1 MASWRAKPLVP
12 RAADQGVP
20 GRAGVAA
27 GAAPVVFAPDL
38 HDSRHLRLKAALLL
52 VWALVSFGVCFFAR
66 DLQWM
71 VGGWPLD
78 YWVASQGAV
87 LVFMVI
93 VVVYATAMSYFERQD
108 TEAAAASAAPASAPA
123 PASASVPASADAA
136 RSEAAGAAPA
146 QTPPAQAVSAETV
159 KKGQPQAAT
168 LPAAAAAAAA
178 RSGRSTHG

>member
-108 TEAAAASAAPASAPA
+108 TEAAAASAAPA

-146 QTPPAQAVSAETV
+146 QTPTAQAVSAETV

-168 LPAAAAAAAA
+168 LPPAAAPAAA

>member
-20 GRAGVAA
+20 GRAGMAA

-108 TEAAAASAAPASAPA
+108 TEAAAASAAPAS
-123 PASASVPASADAA
+123 VPASADAA

-146 QTPPAQAVSAETV
+146 QTPTAQAVSAETV

>member
-108 TEAAAASAAPASAPA
+108 TEAAAASAAPAPA
-123 PASASVPASADAA
+123 PASVPASADAA

-146 QTPPAQAVSAETV
+146 QTPTAQAVSAETV

-168 LPAAAAAAAA
+168 LPAAAAPAAA